1 MRHGRLLISAILIIG
16 GLAFL
21 LTGCTG
27 CPGCMPSPPPTPNP
41 PVEKDAIISLNQ
53 GNPVSCSGGIAV
65 LPLILDGWGDE
76 VNTQISHS
84 GAQVTQV
91 IGMGNWQVDWS
102 DNGSILDLQLT
113 NPTRDQNSQ
122 TIEIAEIWF
131 NCPGQSVAL
140 DFTNTTV
147 LSGGEKV
154 DVLAQIGTTIS
165 P

>member
-53 GNPVSCSGGIAV
+53 GNPVSCSDGIAV
-65 LPLILDGWGDE
+65 LPLILDGWGDDVQTE
-76 VNTQISHS
+76 INLS
-84 GAQVTQV
+84 GAQVNQV
-91 IGMGNWQVDWS
+91 VGMDNWQPDWS
-102 DNGSILDLQLT
+102 TSGGVLDIHLA
-113 NPTRDQNSQ
+113 NPTRDQNTQ
-122 TIEIAEIWF
+122 TIEIAEIWL
-131 NCPGQSVAL
+131 NCPNQSVTL
-140 DFTNTTV
+140 NFISTTV

-154 DVLAQIGTTIS
+154 NVLAQVGTTIS